1 MNFNYAVKLFVTLW
15 LFVKDAAHFLVD
27 QPLDVHQRGLSTQ
40 GVQSWGRLLD
50 QVSRIAI
57 LASFLVLVE
66 IKLDNL
72 GLFCL
77 VWHVVNHRVLSVLI
91 DVKHFVLVVE
101 EL

>member
-1 MNFNYAVKLFVTLW
+1 MSTEVAKRMAATHGCQNSTVAAV
-15 LFVKDAAHFLVD
+15 AA
-27 QPLDVHQRGLSTQ
+27 
-40 GVQSWGRLLD
+40 
-50 QVSRIAI
+50 
-57 LASFLVLVE
+57 ASFLVLVE